1 MARSARLFQE
11 ANGFPEET
19 FHRTPEFDVNKKN
32 QDELDAFGLI
42 KVDDF
47 GRLHRARPCR
57 DSTRPQ
63 GATSSTRPRST
74 CST

>member
-47 GRLHRARPCR
+47 GRCI
-57 DSTRPQ
+57 
-63 GATSSTRPRST
+63 
-74 CST
+74 